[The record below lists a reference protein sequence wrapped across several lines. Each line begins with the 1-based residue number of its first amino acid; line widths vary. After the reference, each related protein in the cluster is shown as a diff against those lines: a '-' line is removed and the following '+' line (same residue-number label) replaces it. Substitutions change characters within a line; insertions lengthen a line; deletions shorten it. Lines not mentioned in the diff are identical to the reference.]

1 MVLIVYS
8 LLTSILAFMEAI
20 CIENQKGKM
29 IGEDLDSSF
38 KVHYFFFWI
47 SIESSLNLGRKLC
60 FAGLGNPFTPCCIKI

>member
-38 KVHYFFFWI
+38 KVHYFFF
-47 SIESSLNLGRKLC
+47 SGSL
-60 FAGLGNPFTPCCIKI
+60 